1 MSRRFLSCE
10 EVVERVLES
19 SDDGNDLDE
28 LNTSDSDS
36 ESENN
41 DISPS
46 TCNPDQTGLSDE
58 SGDEGSASESK
69 LNESFEESQKKR
81 KVLTHKKLV
90 SNIEACLDL
99 DNYDVHET
107 PGRKKVYAAYL
118 EKPKRK
124 NDVGVNIKWSN
135 QPPAATGSSNVITGR
150 VGVRGVAKQ
159 AKQPRK
165 AWELFFSREM
175 LLRVVERTNTRIS
188 RLREGYTDEILSD
201 SRYSFLG
208 ESSEQEMA
216 AFIGLIYMR
225 GLLNL
230 NTHDT
235 DVLFNDTTGHPV
247 FGATMSKNRFKFLM
261 QNIKFDDAETR
272 PRRWNSDRFAAF
284 RAIFEMLNNNCSKHV
299 VPDDYLSLDETL
311 YPMRVQISF
320 KQFNPSKP
328 AKYGLLFKSI
338 NAARYPYSFMMVV
351 YSGKPVGVP
360 SEYYVPGTDEIVKS
374 MVSRL
379 QKATDLRGR
388 NISYDRLYTSIPLA
402 KWLLEQGI
410 TSIGTLKSNRRGIP
424 DEIKKLNGK
433 ILLTGILGAAREEA
447 CDAFIYC

>member
-1 MSRRFLSCE
+1 
-10 EVVERVLES
+10 
-19 SDDGNDLDE
+19 
-28 LNTSDSDS
+28 
-36 ESENN
+36 
-41 DISPS
+41 
-46 TCNPDQTGLSDE
+46 
-58 SGDEGSASESK
+58 
-69 LNESFEESQKKR
+69 
-81 KVLTHKKLV
+81 
-90 SNIEACLDL
+90 
-99 DNYDVHET
+99 
-107 PGRKKVYAAYL
+107 
-118 EKPKRK
+118 
-124 NDVGVNIKWSN
+124 
-135 QPPAATGSSNVITGR
+135 
-150 VGVRGVAKQ
+150 
-159 AKQPRK
+159 
-165 AWELFFSREM
+165 M